1 MKRFLKTF
9 SPAILLLISLHGLC
23 ADSSYICIR
32 SSLYPDKP
40 FHEFVFYKEGC
51 YNPDQELEYS
61 GLNTFV
67 SKIALSEDKF
77 NELKKL
83 LFAEK
88 PSPDS
93 SKNSDPLYRSYYI
106 AYIEGSKWL
115 HIISL
120 NNYTDYVKSSTFI
133 TNLFKGTKYE
143 EDVKRRWIMI
153 FDRLG
158 IKPK

>member
-1 MKRFLKTF
+1 MKRFLKHF
-9 SPAILLLISLHGLC
+9 LAAILLLISLRGLC
-23 ADSSYICIR
+23 VDSSYICIR
-32 SSLYPDKP
+32 SNLYPDKP
-40 FHEFVFYKEGC
+40 FHEIVFYKEEC
-51 YNPDQELEYS
+51 YNPDQEIEYS

-83 LFAEK
+83 LFTEK
-88 PSPDS
+88 PCPDT
-93 SKNSDPLYRSYYI
+93 SKRSDPLYRSYYI
-106 AYIEGSKWL
+106 AYIEGSNWL

-120 NNYTDYVKSSTFI
+120 NNYTEYVKSSTLINSF
-133 TNLFKGTKYE
+133 FKGTKYE

-153 FDRLG
+153 FDRLC